1 MGFEEYQGTGGRG
14 AFGGKKRLGR
24 DKNLILGLIVIALVA
39 IIVLSL
45 AFNLIPI
52 KNPFSLI
59 TGYAVANIS
68 KGANYQ
74 PSTEVKTIK
83 NIKVS
88 TDFAAE
94 AFQVPIENRD
104 LTINAKELQIITTTT
119 DITVALDKPMRF
131 EAFNGRLYWMDSMFI
146 LEGKMNK
153 YLSDT
158 INMNWKS
165 EEDVKIR
172 LIDGTVETSEISI
185 PSFESTV
192 SGTIS
197 VSDKVVVTAS
207 KDNLRLDH
215 YRGNFKAIVGES
227 ETRVLLDGTV
237 EGVTLGSRDLS
248 FSVE

>member
-1 MGFEEYQGTGGRG
+1 MEFEEYQRGGGRG
-14 AFGGKKRLGR
+14 IFGGKKRQGK
-24 DKNLILGLIVIALVA
+24 DNNLILGLVVVALVA

-45 AFNLIPI
+45 AFNLIPL
-52 KNPFSLI
+52 KNPFGMI
-59 TGYAVANIS
+59 TGYAVANVS
-68 KGANYQ
+68 KGTNYQ
-74 PSTEVKTIK
+74 SSTEVKTIK

-88 TDFAAE
+88 SDFAAE

-104 LTINAKELQIITTTT
+104 LTINARELQIITTTT
-119 DITVALDKPMRF
+119 DITVALDKPMSF
-131 EAFNGRLYWMDSMFI
+131 EAFNGRLYWIDSMFI

-153 YLSDT
+153 YLSDALK
-158 INMNWKS
+158 MNWKS

-172 LIDGTVETSEISI
+172 LIDGSVESSEISI

-197 VSDKVVVTAS
+197 VGDKVVVTAS
-207 KDNLRLDH
+207 KDTLKLDH
-215 YRGNFKAIVGES
+215 YRGNFKALVGDT